1 MLLQSTVPNLTTPKH
16 TSEMNNNT
24 TWFEVFVTLGAGI
37 FLLLIAA
44 GMLSVT
50 NPRLE
55 TKCAAKG
62 GQVLVRP
69 GQISSC
75 LYPANK

>member
-1 MLLQSTVPNLTTPKH
+1 
-16 TSEMNNNT
+16 MNNNT

-37 FLLLIAA
+37 VLLVISV
-44 GMLSVT
+44 GMISIT
-50 NPRLE
+50 NPKIE
-55 TKCAAKG
+55 AKCQAAG
-62 GQVLVRP
+62 GQVFVRP

>member
-1 MLLQSTVPNLTTPKH
+1 
-16 TSEMNNNT
+16 MNNNT
-24 TWFEVFVTLGAGI
+24 TWFEVFVTLGAGM
-37 FLLLIAA
+37 FLLLIAV

-50 NPRLE
+50 NPRIE
-55 TKCAAKG
+55 AKCQAAG

-75 LYPANK
+75 LYPTKAQ

>member
-1 MLLQSTVPNLTTPKH
+1 
-16 TSEMNNNT
+16 MNNNT
-24 TWFEVFVTLGAGI
+24 TWFEVFVTLGAG
-37 FLLLIAA
+37 FVLLLIAA
-44 GMLSVT
+44 SMLSVT

-55 TKCAAKG
+55 AKCQSAG

-75 LYPANK
+75 LYPAK